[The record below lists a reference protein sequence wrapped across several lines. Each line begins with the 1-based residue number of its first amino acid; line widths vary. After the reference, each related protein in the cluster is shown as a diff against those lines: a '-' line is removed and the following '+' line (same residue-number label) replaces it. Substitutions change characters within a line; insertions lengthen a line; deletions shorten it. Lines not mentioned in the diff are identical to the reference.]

1 MKKHLP
7 LIWSLLTRTRPMW
20 GMIPLR
26 IIFGML
32 LVSHGVA
39 HLDDGY
45 FPIFGIIEI
54 IAGGA
59 STAGFMVRLVG
70 LFIALEMIVAQ
81 FVPSFSLGFS
91 VDIQTQ
97 LLVAGIAL
105 LMIFSGGGRHSV
117 DNWLARRHLVKYPDK
132 RWELYSI
139 AETPYTKWWE

>member
-26 IIFGML
+26 IIFGAL
-32 LVSHGVA
+32 LLLHGFA
-39 HLDDGY
+39 HISDGY
-45 FPIFGIIEI
+45 FSVVGTLEI

-59 STAGFMVRLVG
+59 SVAGFMVRIVG
-70 LFIALEMIVAQ
+70 LFVAFEMIVAR

-91 VDIQTQ
+91 LDIQTQ
-97 LLVAGIAL
+97 LLVVGIVA

-139 AETPYTKWWE
+139 AETSYTRWWE